1 MISFDE
7 LMANIEKSYTRDCET
22 AKSMVHVETKRNP
35 LTGAVDMVIKPE
47 HYNTGSIE
55 AWDYILDSLGKEG
68 FVYYCE
74 GNVKKYLHRWRYKGT
89 PSDDLRKARA
99 YLDRMIELTD

>member
-1 MISFDE
+1 MIGYDE
-7 LMANIEKSYTRDCET
+7 LLSYRIKKERIPTMARTQCISGTPDIIEKPD
-22 AKSMVHVETKRNP
+22 
-35 LTGAVDMVIKPE
+35 
-47 HYNTGSIE
+47 HYNVGSIE

-89 PSDDLRKARA
+89 SSDDLRKARA
-99 YLDRMIELTD
+99 YLDRMIELTEKD